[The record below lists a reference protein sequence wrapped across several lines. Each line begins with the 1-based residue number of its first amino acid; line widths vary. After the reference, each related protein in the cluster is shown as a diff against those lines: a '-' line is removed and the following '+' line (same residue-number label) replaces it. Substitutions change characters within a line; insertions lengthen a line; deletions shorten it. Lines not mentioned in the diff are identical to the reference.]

1 LSDAISCLFK
11 KSWIQFEDGGNIR
24 SLVFC
29 ELTYNLVVIST
40 APAPRLSSKRI
51 FATWW
56 PLAASWLLMGVELPA
71 VSAFVA
77 RMPNP
82 EINLAAYGG
91 IIFPLA
97 LIIESP
103 IIMLLA
109 ASTAL
114 SKDEPSYN
122 LIRRFMIFTASC
134 LTALHILIAFT
145 PLYYIVAESL
155 LGAPQEIIE
164 PGRIGLMIMTPW
176 TFSIAYRRF
185 NQGILIRFNHS
196 KKVGVGTIVRLTADL
211 TVLVIGY
218 SIGSIQGI
226 VVATAAVAAGVI
238 SEAIYSGIVVRPVVS
253 EQVKPRP
260 HIKPSLTISNF
271 LRFYIP
277 LVFTS
282 LLNLLV
288 LPLGSAALS
297 RMPNALPSLAV
308 WPVLSGLTFM
318 FRSLGVAYN
327 EVVVAL
333 LEEPRSSHSLRRF
346 SFYLTSVTTFLILI
360 MALTPLSVFW
370 FNIISGLDP
379 QLADMAS
386 IGLMLAIPTAGFA
399 VMQSWFQGLILHG
412 GHTRSITEAVVIYL
426 CTSSGLLVI
435 GVTLGRMSGLF
446 WGMATFTIAMFLQTL
461 WLWYRSRP
469 VERVAHE
476 RDNLFTIPAPIASPT
491 D

>member
-1 LSDAISCLFK
+1 M
-11 KSWIQFEDGGNIR
+11 
-24 SLVFC
+24 
-29 ELTYNLVVIST
+29 TYNLVVIST
-40 APAPRLSSKRI
+40 APAPRLSYNRI
-51 FATWW
+51 IATWW

-91 IIFPLA
+91 IVFPLA

-122 LIRRFMIFTASC
+122 LIRRFMLFTASC
-134 LTALHILIAFT
+134 LTALHVLIAFT
-145 PLYYIVAESL
+145 PLYYVVAESL

-253 EQVKPRP
+253 KQVKPRP

-333 LEEPRSSHSLRRF
+333 LEEPRSSQSLRGF
-346 SFYLTSVTTFLILI
+346 TIYLTSVTTSLILI
-360 MALTPLSVFW
+360 MALTPLSQFW
-370 FNIISGLDP
+370 FNIVSGLDP
-379 QLADMAS
+379 QLADIAS
-386 IGLMLAIPTAGFA
+386 IGLMLAIPTASFA
-399 VMQSWFQGLILHG
+399 VLQSWFQGLILHG
-412 GHTRSITEAVVIYL
+412 GYTRSITEAVVIFIF
-426 CTSSGLLVI
+426 TSSILFVI
-435 GVTLGRMSGLF
+435 GVRLGQVTGLY
-446 WGMATFTIAMFLQTL
+446 WGMATFTIAMFMQTL
-461 WLWYRSRP
+461 WLWYRSRT
-469 VERVAHE
+469 VERIAQE
-476 RDNLFTIPAPIASPT
+476 RDNLFTVPSPIASPS